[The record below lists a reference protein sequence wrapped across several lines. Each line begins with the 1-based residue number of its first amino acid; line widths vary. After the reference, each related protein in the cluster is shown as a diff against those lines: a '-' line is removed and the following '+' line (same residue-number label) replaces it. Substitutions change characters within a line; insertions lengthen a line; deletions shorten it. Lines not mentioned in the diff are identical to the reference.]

1 MSTSRIP
8 DTPGRPP
15 TDAAQDRVALQ
26 GTRNATSDGGLGGRP
41 EPPNKTVDLVSIR
54 SAVSDDAASICTI
67 YNQGIDDRLATL
79 ETERRT
85 ADERR
90 AWLAARG
97 PRHPVFVAEANGA
110 IVGWASLNAFNPR
123 PAYDHVAD
131 LSVYVERAWRGR
143 GIGRRLLSH
152 LVDVG
157 PGLGYHK
164 LVLAAFPFNG
174 AGMALYERL
183 GFRAVGIY
191 REQGLLDG
199 RWVDVIVMERLLA

>member
-1 MSTSRIP
+1 
-8 DTPGRPP
+8 
-15 TDAAQDRVALQ
+15 
-26 GTRNATSDGGLGGRP
+26 
-41 EPPNKTVDLVSIR
+41 VSIR
-54 SAVSDDAASICTI
+54 GTAPDDAASICTI

-85 ADERR
+85 PDERR

-110 IVGWASLNAFNPR
+110 IVGWASLNVFNPR

-157 PGLGYHK
+157 PGFGYHK
-164 LVLAAFPFNG
+164 LVLAAFPFN
-174 AGMALYERL
+174 APGMALYERL

-199 RWVDVIVMERLLA
+199 RWVDVIIMERLLA